1 MCRFLAYLGPPVSLD
16 SLLFAREHSLVHQS
30 YAPRHQEHGRV
41 NADGFGVGWYDRSV
55 RQEPARY
62 RSDRPIW
69 SDRSLASLAPLVRSP
84 AVVAAV
90 RGATSPAAVE
100 VSGSP
105 PFTSGP
111 WLFAHNGAV
120 VGFDGSA
127 GVDLRRRITP
137 RRQAGIEGA
146 SDSEVLFALVL
157 DVLDAGADLATAL
170 AQVVRLVTSV
180 APARLNLVLTDGVEM
195 AATAWGD
202 TLFVLDAGGDAGG
215 VVVASEPWDDDA
227 RWVRVPEG
235 SVVGCDGDHVRISD
249 LGVPPGH
256 ADGRPSSRSRGTV
269 RVDVHLQGDDLVD
282 ALCGDVRRGLLSEP
296 KWLSP
301 KWFYD
306 DHGSMLFDAI
316 TRLPEYYPTRRET
329 EILERRAYDIATACP
344 ADTLVELG
352 SGTSTK
358 TRLLLDALAGA
369 GSLTRV
375 VPFDVSEATL
385 RTAADELASSY
396 PGIDVHAVVGDFQR
410 HLRHLPGG
418 GRRLVALLGGTIG
431 NLDPSE
437 RAQFLA
443 EVSASLAPG
452 DGLLLGTDLVK
463 DPARLVAAYDDPGGV
478 TARFNANVFSVL
490 NRELGAD
497 FDVSAFAHVARWDP
511 EREHIEMRLRSLVGQ
526 SAWLPAIELHVDF
539 APDEEL
545 RTEISTKF
553 RREGV
558 EAEVAAAGLRL
569 AHWWT
574 DRRGDFALSLSFPR

>member
-16 SLLFAREHSLVHQS
+16 SLLFAREHSLVRQS

-41 NADGFGVGWYDRSV
+41 SADGFGVGWYDRSV
-55 RQEPARY
+55 RPEPARY

-90 RGATSPAAVE
+90 RDATPPAAVE

-105 PFTSGP
+105 PFTCGP

-120 VGFDGSA
+120 EGFAGGA
-127 GVDLRRRITP
+127 GVDLRQRITS
-137 RRQAGIEGA
+137 RRQGGIEGA

-157 DVLDAGADLATAL
+157 DVLDRGADVATAL
-170 AQVVRLVTSV
+170 AEVVALVASV
-180 APARLNLVLTDGVEM
+180 APARLNLVLTDGVEV

-202 TLFVLDAGGDAGG
+202 TLFVLDAGGGAGG
-215 VVVASEPWDDDA
+215 VVVASEPWDGDA
-227 RWVRVPEG
+227 RWERVPER
-235 SVVGCDGDHVRISD
+235 SVVGFDGDQLRVSP
-249 LGVPPGH
+249 LGTHPRN
-256 ADGRPSSRSRGTV
+256 ADGRSPIRSGGTV
-269 RVDVHLQGDDLVD
+269 RVDVHLEGDDLAD
-282 ALCGDVRRGLLSEP
+282 ALCGDVRRGLVCEP

-306 DHGSMLFDAI
+306 HHGSALFDAI

-329 EILERRAYDIATACP
+329 EILERRAHDIATACP

-358 TRLLLDALAGA
+358 TRLLLDSLAGA
-369 GSLTRV
+369 GSLARV

-385 RTAADELASSY
+385 RTAADELASAY
-396 PGIDVHAVVGDFQR
+396 PGIDIHAVVGDFQR

-418 GRRLVALLGGTIG
+418 GRRLIAFLGGTIG

-437 RAQFLA
+437 RARFLA
-443 EVSASLAPG
+443 EVSTGLSAG

-463 DPARLVAAYDDPGGV
+463 EPARLVAAYDDPGGI
-478 TARFNANVFSVL
+478 TAQFNANVLSVL

-497 FDVSAFAHVARWDP
+497 FDVSSFAHVARWDP
-511 EREHIEMRLRSLVGQ
+511 QREHIEMRLRSLVDQ
-526 SAWLPAIELHVDF
+526 SAWLPTIDLKVDF
-539 APDEEL
+539 AAGEEM

-558 EAEVAAAGLRL
+558 EDELAAAGLRM

-574 DRRGDFALSLSFPR
+574 DRQGDFALSLSFPR

>member
-1 MCRFLAYLGPPVSLD
+1 MCRLLAYLGPPVSLD
-16 SLLFAREHSLVHQS
+16 SLLFAREHSLVRQS
-30 YAPRHQEHGRV
+30 YAPRHQQHGRV

-55 RQEPARY
+55 RPEPARY

-69 SDRSLASLAPLVRSP
+69 SDRSLASLAPLVRST

-90 RGATSPAAVE
+90 RDATPPAAVE

-120 VGFDGSA
+120 EGFDRGA
-127 GVDLRRRITP
+127 GIDLRQRITP
-137 RRQAGIEGA
+137 RRRAGIDGT

-157 DVLDAGADLATAL
+157 DVLDAGADLAGAL
-170 AQVVRLVTSV
+170 AEVVDVVMSV
-180 APARLNLVLTDGVEM
+180 ASARLNLVLTDGAEL

-202 TLFVLDAGGDAGG
+202 TLFILDAGGTSAGA
-215 VVVASEPWDDDA
+215 VVASEPWDDDA
-227 RWVRVPEG
+227 RWVRVAER
-235 SVVGCDGDHVRISD
+235 SVVSFDGGRLRVSP
-249 LGVPPGH
+249 LGSSPRR
-256 ADGRPSSRSRGTV
+256 ANGRRSGRSGGTV
-269 RVDVHLQGDDLVD
+269 RVDVHLEGDQLAE
-282 ALCGDVRRGLLSEP
+282 ALRGDVRRGLVCEP

-306 DHGSMLFDAI
+306 DHGSALFDAI

-329 EILERRAYDIATACP
+329 EILERRAHDIAAACP

-352 SGTSTK
+352 SGTSIK

-369 GSLTRV
+369 GSLARV

-385 RTAADELASSY
+385 RTAADELASAY
-396 PGIDVHAVVGDFQR
+396 PGVDVHAVVGDFQR
-410 HLRHLPGG
+410 HLGHLPGG
-418 GRRLVALLGGTIG
+418 GRRLVAFLGGTIG
-431 NLDPSE
+431 NLDPTE
-437 RAQFLA
+437 RARFLT
-443 EVSASLAPG
+443 EVSTGLAPG

-463 DPARLVAAYDDPGGV
+463 DPARLVAAYDDPAGV
-478 TARFNANVFSVL
+478 TARFNTNVLAVL

-497 FDVSAFAHVARWDP
+497 FDVSAFAHVARWDH
-511 EREHIEMRLRSLVGQ
+511 EREHIEMRLRSLVDQ
-526 SAWLPAIELHVDF
+526 SAWLPTIDLKVDF
-539 APDEEL
+539 AAGEEV

-558 EAEVAAAGLRL
+558 EAELAAAGLHL